1 MKEASG
7 EANMTI
13 ITIVLIG
20 VIVAVVA
27 PLITSMMDDT
37 KGKAECTSK
46 GMCCPASGECNKN
59 TCIPCPSGDAQ

>member
-20 VIVAVVA
+20 VIVAVVT
-27 PLITSMMDDT
+27 PLITGMMDDT
-37 KGKAECTSK
+37 KKKANCTSQGK
-46 GMCCPASGECNKN
+46 CWINNACAVCPNN
-59 TCIPCPSGDAQ
+59 Q